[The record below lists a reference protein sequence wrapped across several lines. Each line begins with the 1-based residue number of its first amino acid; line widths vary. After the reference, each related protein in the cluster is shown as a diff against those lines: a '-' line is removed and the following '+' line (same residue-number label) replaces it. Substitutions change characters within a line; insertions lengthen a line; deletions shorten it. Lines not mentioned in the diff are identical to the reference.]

1 MLPPGVRRMLLT
13 ISRRLSRVIFAGI
26 VCGLG
31 AAVWAASS
39 SIAAVPAQSPA
50 PPLVI
55 SSVRT
60 PRPIVALTFDDGPE
74 PGSTNVILSILR
86 HYGAHATF
94 FVVGR
99 QAERYP
105 RYVQQIALAGDEVEN
120 HGMNHRLLSRL
131 EPKQI
136 LTEIRTS
143 SDLITELTGHTPV
156 YFRPPYGSYNARVA
170 SAADSLHETLVL
182 WTIDTRDWT
191 LRSANAI
198 AQSVLDQIRPGA
210 IVLMHDGGGPRQR
223 TAQAL
228 QMILRGLRQKGY
240 AAVTL
245 SQLLHESA
253 AGQSAKSP

>member
-1 MLPPGVRRMLLT
+1 MLLT
-13 ISRRLSRVIFAGI
+13 IGRRLSRVLFAGI
-26 VCGLG
+26 VTGFG

-39 SIAAVPAQSPA
+39 SIAAVPTQSAA

-60 PRPIVALTFDDGPE
+60 PRPVVALTFDDGPE
-74 PGSTNVILSILR
+74 PGSTNVILAILR

-120 HGMNHRLLSRL
+120 HGMNHRLLPRL
-131 EPKQI
+131 GQKQI

-143 SDLITELTGHTPV
+143 SDLITELTGHAPT

-170 SAADSLHETLVL
+170 IAAGSLHETLVL

-191 LRSANAI
+191 LRSPNAI
-198 AQSVLDQIRPGA
+198 AQSVLQQIRPGA
-210 IVLMHDGGGPRQR
+210 IVLMHDGGGPRRR

-228 QMILRGLRQKGY
+228 SIILRGLRQKGY
-240 AAVTL
+240 VAVTL
-245 SQLLHESA
+245 SELLHDAASVQSPSA
-253 AGQSAKSP
+253 SAP